1 MARALVIVESVA
13 KATRIQGMLGP
24 DYIVKPSIGHI
35 RDLPQSAAD
44 IPASVKGEKWARLG
58 INVSDHFKPVYVVS
72 SDRKKVVS
80 ELKAALKEVDEL
92 YLATDEDRE
101 GEAIAWHLREVLNP
115 KVPVKRMV
123 FHEITPAA
131 IERAVNDTR
140 DLDLRLVDAQE
151 GRRFLDR
158 LVGYEVSPVLWRA
171 VDKARSAGRVQS
183 VAIRLVCERE
193 RERMAFTSATW
204 FDVTA
209 SLLAASPFEATVDT
223 VNGAPL
229 ATGKNFDASGRLQ
242 SSSAIE
248 VLSESSAQALAD
260 SLAGREVIVGS
271 ITSTPRT
278 QRPQPPFMTSSL
290 QIEASRKLRF
300 DPERTMRAAQ
310 RLYEQGWITYMRTD
324 STTLSDEAINAARS
338 MAASMYGDD
347 YVADAPR
354 RYDRKVKNA
363 QEAHEAIRP
372 AGEVFRS
379 LDDAQSSLGGDELA
393 VYELIWKRTIASQM
407 VDARLTQD
415 RVRLRCDVGVVA
427 GFEGDVEVG
436 LSASGL
442 RIEFPGFRRAYVEG
456 TDDPEAELADQ
467 ERILPPLVE
476 GASVVVGDVAMKSHD
491 TQPPD
496 RFSEAT
502 LIKKLED
509 LGIGRPSTYASVMKT
524 IDRRG
529 YVWKKGKS
537 LVPAFRAF
545 AVVNLLQT
553 YFADLVDY
561 QFTAEME
568 NQLDDI
574 ADGRQDLEPWLHK
587 FYFGNPEATTELAR
601 RGLEHVT
608 HDQHDFDF
616 AAINSIELG
625 SAPDGLAVSVR
636 SGRYGP
642 YLVHGEDRVSIPE
655 ATEPDSLTVEHALSL
670 LAAPSNDRQLGV
682 DELGQ
687 AIYLKAGRYGPYV
700 QVGEVSD
707 PKEKPKTASL
717 FSTMSPETITLEEAL
732 ALLSLPREL
741 GLHPDDG
748 QPVLAQNG
756 RYGPYL
762 SWGKETRSLES
773 EDQIFDIDL
782 SAALA
787 LLAQPKQRGRRAVAG
802 PLRDLGEDPVTKRHV
817 VVRSGRFGLYVT
829 DGEVN
834 ATLRLGDTPETI
846 TLDRAAELLA
856 ERRNAEP
863 SARTTRPLK
872 KAAAKKTAAK
882 KTVAKKTVVK
892 KSTAAKSAGVKKG
905 VSKGAAKR
913 VATAAGAAANA
924 ALAVRAGHDQ

>member
-13 KATRIQGMLGP
+13 KATRIQGMLGK

-44 IPASVKGEKWARLG
+44 IPASVKSEKWARLG
-58 INVSDHFKPVYVVS
+58 INVNDHFKPVYVVS
-72 SDRKKVVS
+72 SDRKKIVS

-101 GEAIAWHLREVLNP
+101 GEAIAWHLQEVLNP

-209 SLLAASPFEATVDT
+209 TLTAATTFEATVDT
-223 VNGAPL
+223 LNGASL
-229 ATGKNFDASGRLQ
+229 ATGKNFDAAGRLE
-242 SSSAIE
+242 STATVE
-248 VLSESSAQALAD
+248 VLTEPSARAVADALTGTD
-260 SLAGREVIVGS
+260 VTVVSV
-271 ITSTPRT
+271 TSTART
-278 QRPQPPFMTSSL
+278 QRPQAPFMTSSL

-324 STTLSDEAINAARS
+324 STTLSDEAIRAARS
-338 MAASMYGDD
+338 MAASMFGDD

-372 AGEVFRS
+372 AGEVFRT
-379 LDDAQSSLGGDELA
+379 LDEAQASLGGDELA
-393 VYELIWKRTIASQM
+393 VYDLVWKRTIASQM

-415 RVRLRCDVGVVA
+415 RVRLRADLGAVT
-427 GFEGDVEVG
+427 GFEGDVEAG
-436 LSASGL
+436 LSATGL

-456 TDDPEAELADQ
+456 TDNPEAELADQ
-467 ERILPPLVE
+467 ERILPTLIE
-476 GASVVVGDVAMKSHD
+476 GAGVGVDSVAMKSHD

-545 AVVNLLQT
+545 AVVNLLQM

-574 ADGRQDLEPWLHK
+574 ADGRQDLEPWLRK
-587 FYFGNPEATTELAR
+587 FYFGDPEATTELAKL
-601 RGLEHVT
+601 GLEHMT
-608 HDQHDFDF
+608 HVQHDFDF
-616 AAINSIELG
+616 AAINSLELG
-625 SAPDGLAVSVR
+625 TAPDGLGVLVR

-655 ATEPDSLTVEHALSL
+655 ATEPDSLSVTHALGL
-670 LAAPSNDRQLGV
+670 LAAPSNDR
-682 DELGQ
+682 ELGIDDESGQ
-687 AIYLKAGRYGPYV
+687 PIYLKAGRYGPYV

-707 PKEKPKTASL
+707 PKEKPRTASL
-717 FSTMSPETITLEEAL
+717 FSTMSPETITLDDAKR
-732 ALLSLPREL
+732 LLSLPRDL
-741 GLHPDDG
+741 GPHPGDAE
-748 QPVLAQNG
+748 PVLAQNG

-762 SWGKETRSLES
+762 TWGKETRSLEN
-773 EDQIFDIDL
+773 EEQIFTIDL
-782 SAALA
+782 TGALG
-787 LLAQPKQRGRRAVAG
+787 LLAQPKRRGRRAAAG
-802 PLRDLGEDPVTKRHV
+802 PLKDLGEDPVTKRNV

-834 ATLRLGDTPETI
+834 TTLRLGDTVETL
-846 TLDRAAELLA
+846 TLDRACELLA

-863 SARTTRPLK
+863 STRAAK
-872 KAAAKKTAAK
+872 KPAAKKGAKKVAAKKTA
-882 KTVAKKTVVK
+882 K
-892 KSTAAKSAGVKKG
+892 KSTAKKATAVKAT
-905 VSKGAAKR
+905 GAAKR
-913 VATAAGAAANA
+913 AAAAQGAKANA
-924 ALAVRAGHDQ
+924 ALAAATTLTERG

>member
-1 MARALVIVESVA
+1 
-13 KATRIQGMLGP
+13 MLGP
-24 DYIVKPSIGHI
+24 DYIVKPSVGHI

-58 INVSDHFKPVYVVS
+58 INVNDHFKPVYVVS
-72 SDRKKVVS
+72 SDRKKIVS
-80 ELKAALKEVDEL
+80 ELKAALKQVDEL

-101 GEAIAWHLREVLNP
+101 GEAIAWHLQEVLNP

-131 IERAVNDTR
+131 IERAVNETR

-204 FDVTA
+204 FDVVATLEA
-209 SLLAASPFEATVDT
+209 SVTFEATLET
-223 VNGAPL
+223 VNGSLL
-229 ATGKNFDASGRLQ
+229 ATGKNFDASGRLDAKN
-242 SSSAIE
+242 SVE
-248 VLSESSAQALAD
+248 VLSETSANSIAEKLSGA
-260 SLAGREVIVGS
+260 EVTINS

-338 MAASMYGDD
+338 LAASMFGDD

-372 AGEVFRS
+372 AGEAFRT
-379 LDDAQSSLGGDELA
+379 LDDAQSHLGGDELA
-393 VYELIWKRTIASQM
+393 VYDLIWKRTIASQM

-415 RVRLRCDVGVVA
+415 RVRLGTTLSGVA
-427 GFEGDVEVG
+427 GFSGEVAAG
-436 LSASGL
+436 LVATGL
-442 RIEFPGFRRAYVEG
+442 RIEFAGFRRAYVEG

-467 ERILPPLVE
+467 ERILPALNE
-476 GASVVVGDVAMKSHD
+476 GQVVPVVDAQAKGHD

-496 RFSEAT
+496 RYSEAT

-545 AVVNLLQT
+545 AVVNLLEI

-561 QFTAEME
+561 QFTAAME
-568 NQLDDI
+568 DQLDEI
-574 ADGRQDLEPWLHK
+574 AQGRQDLEPWLRK
-587 FYFGNPEATTELAR
+587 FYFGDPDASTELAKL
-601 RGLEHVT
+601 GLERMAHGE
-608 HDQHDFDF
+608 HEFDF
-616 AAINSIELG
+616 AAINSIPLG
-625 SAPDGLAVSVR
+625 VAHDGLVVTVR

-655 ATEPDSLTVEHALSL
+655 ATEPDSLSVAHALAL
-670 LAAPSNDRQLGV
+670 LAAPSNDRELGV
-682 DELGQ
+682 DEASGLP
-687 AIYLKAGRYGPYV
+687 ILLKAGRYGPYV
-700 QVGEVSD
+700 QVGEMTD
-707 PKEKPKTASL
+707 PKDKPRTASL
-717 FSTMSPETITLEEAL
+717 FSTMKPETLTLDDARR
-732 ALLSLPREL
+732 LLSLPRVVA
-741 GLHPDDG
+741 LHPEDG
-748 QPVLAQNG
+748 EPILAQNG
-756 RYGPYL
+756 RYGPYIT
-762 SWGKETRSLES
+762 WGKETRSLEH
-773 EDQIFDIDL
+773 EDDIFSVDE
-782 SAALA
+782 AGVLA
-787 LLAQPKQRGRRAVAG
+787 LLAQPKQRGRRAAAG
-802 PLRDLGEDPVTKRHV
+802 PLRELGEDPVTKRPV
-817 VVRSGRFGLYVT
+817 VVRTGRFGLYVT

-834 ATLRLGDTPETI
+834 ATLRLGDTPETLS
-846 TLDRAAELLA
+846 LDRACELLA

-863 SARTTRPLK
+863 SSRPRQ
-872 KAAAKKTAAK
+872 
-882 KTVAKKTVVK
+882 VAKKAVK
-892 KSTAAKSAGVKKG
+892 KATKKVAKKATTKST
-905 VSKGAAKR
+905 GAAKR
-913 VATAAGAAANA
+913 TAAAKGAKANA
-924 ALAVRAGHDQ
+924 ALAAKAQHADER